1 MPGARRKGGA
11 PHITS
16 MEPELLTLY
25 TTKVRDQLKT
35 KLELKNVHQVPA
47 LQKIVI
53 NCSVGSQAERKQAV
67 EDAQAE
73 IGLITGQKAV
83 VTLSKK
89 AIANFKLRAGEPVG
103 VKVTLR
109 GRRMYDFLMRL
120 VKTAI
125 PRIRDFRGV
134 APKAF
139 DGRGNY
145 TLGIS
150 DQSIFPEIELDKV
163 KRTLGFDITF
173 VTSTNNDDHAR
184 ELLALLGIPFRQ
196 RTTPQA
202 QTNAESVEQA
212 A

>member
-1 MPGARRKGGA
+1 
-11 PHITS
+11 
-16 MEPELLTLY
+16 MEPELLTQY
-25 TTKVRDQLKT
+25 QTKIRPELLT
-35 KLELKNVHQVPA
+35 KLGLANVHQVPT
-47 LQKIVI
+47 LEKIVL

-73 IGLITGQKAV
+73 ITLITGHKPV
-83 VTLSKK
+83 VTFSKK

-163 KRTLGFDITF
+163 KRTMGFDITF
-173 VTSTNNDDHAR
+173 VTSTNHDDHAR
-184 ELLALLGIPFRQ
+184 ELLAMLGMPFRQ

-202 QTNAESVEQA
+202 QPTQGAAEEA
-212 A
+212 AA